1 MHSHP
6 IYHRALLSRLWGML
20 GRWRRDDGGSFGVA
34 LAIALVPLIGA
45 LGGAVDLAYY
55 YRVKTKLDIA
65 ADAALLAVVG
75 NSAMQTDPVAAQRSG
90 EAIFAAEAG
99 DPAFVR
105 LVTTKLDITDNGL
118 TRTATLSYAGSY
130 ATRFIQ
136 ILGIRSLDLQGSAT
150 SSIQKSPFI
159 DFYLLLDNTPSMGVG
174 ATTADIDKMV
184 ANTSDKCAF
193 ACHDASNKND
203 YYSLAKKLGV
213 TMRIDVVRQAT
224 QQLID
229 TAQQTSVDGQ
239 YRVAIYTYGQTAASL
254 GLKKNAP
261 LTSNLPNA
269 KSQAGDIDLMIVP
282 NSTFNNDM
290 DSPHE
295 SVLAGINAEIPAP
308 GDGSSAASPQKIL
321 FLVSDGVTDAD
332 MPAGCTRPLSG
343 SKRCQQPLNPAQ
355 CTAIKN
361 RGVKIAVL
369 YTTYLP
375 LPTNSWYKTWIS
387 PFQTTISSNMQACS
401 SPGLFFEVS
410 PSQGIADAML
420 ALFTKATLAARLTK

>member
-1 MHSHP
+1 MNSRP
-6 IYHRALLSRLWGML
+6 VYHRALATLAGMAR
-20 GRWRRDDGGSFGVA
+20 RWRRAEGGSFGVA
-34 LAIALVPLIGA
+34 LAVMLVPLIGA
-45 LGGAVDLAYY
+45 LGGAIDLAYY

-75 NSAMQTDPVAAQRSG
+75 NSAMQNDPVTAQKSG
-90 EAIFAAEAG
+90 EAIFAFEAG
-99 DPAFVR
+99 DPSFVK
-105 LVTTKLDITDNGL
+105 LDSTKLDITDNGL
-118 TRTATLSYAGSY
+118 TRTATLSYTGSY
-130 ATRFIQ
+130 ITRFIQ
-136 ILGIRSLDLQGSAT
+136 ILGVRSLDLHGSAT

-193 ACHDASNKND
+193 ACHDVSNKND

-229 TAQQTSVDGQ
+229 NAQLTSVDGQ
-239 YRVAIYTYGQTAASL
+239 YRVGIYTYGPTATSL
-254 GLKKNAP
+254 GLTKNAP

-269 KSQAGDIDLMIVP
+269 KSQAGNIDLMIVP
-282 NSTFNNDM
+282 NSTYNNDM

-295 SVLAGINAEIPAP
+295 SVLKAMNGEISAP

-332 MPAGCTRPLSG
+332 MPTGCTRPLSG
-343 SKRCQQPLNPAQ
+343 AKRCQQPLNPAQ

-387 PFQTTISSNMQACS
+387 PFQTTISTNMQSCA